1 MTSHFTELNWYVV
14 KTKSR
19 AERKVIERLKAQSL
33 EAYLPEYTLLKQWSD
48 RKKAVKHALIP
59 STLFVK
65 CSKNDVLEVLAD
77 FGVTNV
83 LKYLGEYAIVK
94 DQEIELLKQ
103 YCEQGYQDSEEAYDK
118 GDFVDVVSGELK
130 GLSGQMLSSKGKHKI
145 RIKINEVG
153 IACTVEIPKSFVTKI
168 KARA

>member
-1 MTSHFTELNWYVV
+1 MTSHYSELNWYVV

-19 AERKVIERLKAQSL
+19 AERKVVERLMNQSL
-33 EAYLPEYTLLKQWSD
+33 EVYLPECTLVKQWSD
-48 RKKAVKHALIP
+48 RKKAVKHSLIP

-65 CSKNDVLEVLAD
+65 CSKNDLLRVLSD
-77 FGVTNV
+77 FGVTSI

-94 DQEIELLKQ
+94 NQEIELLKQ
-103 YCEQGYQDSEEAYDK
+103 YCNQGYQDSDESYVK
-118 GDFVDVVSGELK
+118 GDFVDVVSGELQ